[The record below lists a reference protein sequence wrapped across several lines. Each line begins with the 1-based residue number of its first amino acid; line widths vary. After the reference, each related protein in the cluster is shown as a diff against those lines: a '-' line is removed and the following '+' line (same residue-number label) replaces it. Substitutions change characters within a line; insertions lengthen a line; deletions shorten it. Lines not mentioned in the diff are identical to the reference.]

1 MKKINVVDSLMGT
14 GKTNFAIKTINENPE
29 KRFIYI
35 TPYLDEIKRVK
46 SSTENFNKLYEP
58 QYKGT
63 NKNDN
68 LHQLL
73 KDGKNICSTHALF
86 KKANNITRE
95 ALKANKYILIL
106 DEVMDVVEELNNFT
120 RDDFS
125 SLIGELDLAYVED
138 DFLIW
143 REDKLDYN
151 GRYNDIKE
159 MSLNKNLV
167 CINEKL
173 LYWNFP
179 VDIFAYFDEVYILTY
194 LFDAQLQKYYY
205 EFFNVKYDKF
215 QVENGMLV
223 NYSKTR
229 ERDKVKEISKL
240 INICEDEKLNAIGN
254 GKYNMSMQW
263 YKKDDGTLQGILA
276 RNLGNWFNN
285 LNRNHKAEARLWTTF
300 NDFKNNLKGK
310 GYTRNFI
317 SINSRATNDYK
328 DTNVLAYTVNRY
340 VKPTLLHF
348 FSKRNISVN
357 QEQYAL
363 SEMLQWI
370 WRSRIRENK
379 SIDIYIP
386 SKRMRDLLK
395 KYISEE

>member
-1 MKKINVVDSLMGT
+1 LKKINVVDSLMGT